1 MNIII
6 AGIQGSG
13 KGTQSA
19 LLAETFNLKHISTGD
34 VLRRH
39 ITDKTEFGIKYEEEN
54 AKGNLAPDEIL
65 FDIVEYET
73 KNLDGKSGYIL
84 DGFPRTQAQA
94 DWTTETLDVDYVI
107 LLDIP
112 EQVATERLKRRGR
125 VDDTVEAITNRIATY
140 KAQTLPAIDSLGI
153 DIKFE
158 CNGYA
163 PDQLAAQLTHDIL
176 GLPYP
181 KMDSIWIGAMA
192 LSVIRISAIGA
203 FFAACL
209 YSVIK

>member
-39 ITDKTEFGIKYEEEN
+39 IADKTEFGIRYEEEN
-54 AKGNLAPDEIL
+54 AEGNLAPDEIL
-65 FDIVEYET
+65 FEIIQEEIT
-73 KNLDGKSGYIL
+73 TLDGKAGYIL

-94 DWTTETLDVDYVI
+94 DWATEILDIDYVI

-112 EQVATERLKRRGR
+112 EAVSLARLGRRGR
-125 VDDTVEAITNRIATY
+125 VDDTSSAINNRIATY
-140 KAQTLPAIDSLGI
+140 KEQTLPAVRSMGVDIEIDC
-153 DIKFE
+153 D
-158 CNGYA
+158 GYG
-163 PDQLAAQLTHDIL
+163 PDELKDKIVHDIL

-181 KMDSIWIGAMA
+181 KMDSILLGSMA
-192 LSVIRISAIGA
+192 LSAIKISAIA
-203 FFAACL
+203 AFAAACI
-209 YSVIK
+209 YSIFN